1 MMFGSFQHISE
12 ISNVTDYYERDEFG
26 CHHYKAYQ
34 HYRTYHI
41 LALTLVNPEYGTQ
54 YRKRHKALKPQERG
68 IRYIV
73 YAGQTYYL

>member
-12 ISNVTDYYERDEFG
+12 ISNVTDYYERDELG

-41 LALTLVNPEYGTQ
+41 LALTLVDPEYGTLF
-54 YRKRHKALKPQERG
+54 RRRRKALKPLDRG